1 MSSNRLLYDNCEYS
15 TKLFENKNVL
25 EYILNPSKYY
35 NCNKCSMQLG
45 IVGGNSVSQI
55 RGNLVD
61 LETELRGTTRQLSNC
76 PKNKYQPP
84 CFDISTCQPKAI
96 VIPPH
101 GCNQGRVIDTNLVH
115 LPTCQL
121 YDIPSIPLPPPLAP
135 ASCPPPKV
143 MPMPRCNIIK
153 AFNA

>member
-35 NCNKCSMQLG
+35 NCNRCSMQLG

-55 RGNLVD
+55 KGNLVD
-61 LETELRGTTRQLSNC
+61 LETELRGTTRKLSNC
-76 PKNKYQPP
+76 PQNKYQAPS
-84 CFDISTCQPKAI
+84 FDISKTQPHSI

-115 LPTCQL
+115 LPSCQMIR
-121 YDIPSIPLPPPLAP
+121 YRPIPLPPKLNMP
-135 ASCPPPKV
+135 SCPGGV
-143 MPMPRCNIIK
+143 RQ
-153 AFNA
+153 